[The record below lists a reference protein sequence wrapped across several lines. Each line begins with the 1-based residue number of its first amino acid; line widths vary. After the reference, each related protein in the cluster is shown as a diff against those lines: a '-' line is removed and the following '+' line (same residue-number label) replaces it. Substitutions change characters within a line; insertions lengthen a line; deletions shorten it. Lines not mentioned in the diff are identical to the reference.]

1 MAEDAGFEPAIGF
14 PIHAFQACALGHYA
28 NPPRGSIRGFKARP
42 PIPVSRQFGAPCGR
56 HTQIHSVCARLY
68 AFPRSPARRHRAE
81 LPQGRKAARV
91 RTLCRVRGGSFTKGA
106 YARPLPEVP
115 AVALCRRHWARAR
128 HRPTLQ
134 CAEQRS
140 HSSRLSLLRPSWLRK
155 DIERAHFG
163 SFSQLRAGS
172 HS

>member
-1 MAEDAGFEPAIGF
+1 MERRATTANRFSKFLCLAEDAGFEPAIGF

-42 PIPVSRQFGAPCGR
+42 PIPVSRQFGASCGR
-56 HTQIHSVCARLY
+56 RTQIHSVSARLY

-91 RTLCRVRGGSFTKGA
+91 RTLCRVRGGSSTKGA

-128 HRPTLQ
+128 HRSALE
-134 CAEQRS
+134 C
-140 HSSRLSLLRPSWLRK
+140 
-155 DIERAHFG
+155 IE
-163 SFSQLRAGS
+163 
-172 HS
+172 

>member
-1 MAEDAGFEPAIGF
+1 MAG
-14 PIHAFQACALGHYA
+14 
-28 NPPRGSIRGFKARP
+28 P
-42 PIPVSRQFGAPCGR
+42 PIPVSRTVCGSMR
-56 HTQIHSVCARLY
+56 EAHPDTSLREAHPDTTQIHSVSARLY

-128 HRPTLQ
+128 HRSAL
-134 CAEQRS
+134 
-140 HSSRLSLLRPSWLRK
+140 
-155 DIERAHFG
+155 ERIK
-163 SFSQLRAGS
+163 
-172 HS
+172 